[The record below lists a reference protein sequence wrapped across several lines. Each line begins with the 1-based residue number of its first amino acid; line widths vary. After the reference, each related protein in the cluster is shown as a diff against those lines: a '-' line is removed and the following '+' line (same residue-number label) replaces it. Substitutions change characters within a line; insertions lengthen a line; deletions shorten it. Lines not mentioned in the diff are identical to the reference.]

1 MKTNN
6 FILFPLFLISTLV
19 LGCTTTFSNQDDI
32 IARVGNERL
41 SFSEVKRLIPSNIS
55 QGDST
60 QYITRYREDWI
71 KRQLLTQEAE
81 RVNLQSKPEIQSKI
95 KESKDL
101 VLQQAF
107 QDYFLSQMNEEI
119 TVSDI
124 EAQTYYAQ
132 NKDDFLL
139 QERYLRY
146 RHVITVSRDKSELA
160 KRDLMRGL
168 EWEDIAKKYTLDSD
182 WAIAHSFKYIKE
194 SNAALGLGPLNSYL
208 KVIGVT
214 EISRTEQINNEFH
227 FVQLLEEKAKGE
239 HPDLEWIINEIKGWL
254 IIEKRRRAFNSYVQ
268 NLYLQSQANNEI
280 QIFELEK

>member
-1 MKTNN
+1 MKAQYL
-6 FILFPLFLISTLV
+6 ILSFSFLISF
-19 LGCTTTFSNQDDI
+19 LGCTNTFSNQDDI
-32 IARVGNERL
+32 IAIVGNERL
-41 SFSEVKRLIPSNIS
+41 SLAEVKGLIPSNIS
-55 QGDST
+55 PEDST
-60 QYITRYREDWI
+60 QYITRFREDWV

-81 RVNLQSKPEIQSKI
+81 RVNLQSRSEIQSRI
-95 KESKDL
+95 KESRDL

-107 QDYFLSQMNEEI
+107 QDYFLSQMDEEI

-139 QERYLRY
+139 QERYVRY
-146 RHVITVSRDKSELA
+146 RHVITDSRDKSELA

-168 EWEDIAKKYTLDSD
+168 EWEDIAEKYTLDPD
-182 WAIAHSFKYIKE
+182 WTIAHSFKYFKE
-194 SNAALGLGPLNSYL
+194 SSAATGLDPLNSYL
-208 KVIGVT
+208 KVIGIT